1 MHTRGSVPPIPSKH
15 VLLLTVIGPESGHEA
30 RTGVSAAR
38 WSLPRVTNHCSNR
51 LEPPEVNSRL
61 VILAANIHASSPRI
75 PFNIKLSPLPPIS
88 PHFYPLILIST
99 DRFHAV
105 TRLILSVSVRD
116 FPSVSAI
123 RSATGYANLV
133 RKGNDRAASQEYP
146 DLPDDATDEER
157 WQRKVSRPSGLRSSP
172 AVTRT
177 IVSYGSF
184 SWWAGRRNA
193 APDSRNHYIFK
204 VYSTQLH
211 WAPYLMARAMFGF
224 GNVRWHPSC
233 PNFKT
238 HWTATYYENDDLPAN
253 WGERRDVEQRLS
265 FEGTN
270 TRMAADRSQAC
281 LSGTS
286 RVPQK
291 RSAASLAAGTNT
303 RAKTI
308 KPSPE
313 TPTAESTNE
322 VPEEWDMA
330 MKRALEDMSARNTK
344 IAAAMKKNDGPARIL
359 ATCFFWLDATTP
371 DIECHLPE
379 QKKSTMNHGGTSN
392 VDGDGSKQE
401 AQGFEVVQNY

>member
-1 MHTRGSVPPIPSKH
+1 
-15 VLLLTVIGPESGHEA
+15 
-30 RTGVSAAR
+30 
-38 WSLPRVTNHCSNR
+38 
-51 LEPPEVNSRL
+51 
-61 VILAANIHASSPRI
+61 
-75 PFNIKLSPLPPIS
+75 
-88 PHFYPLILIST
+88 
-99 DRFHAV
+99 
-105 TRLILSVSVRD
+105 
-116 FPSVSAI
+116 
-123 RSATGYANLV
+123 
-133 RKGNDRAASQEYP
+133 
-146 DLPDDATDEER
+146 
-157 WQRKVSRPSGLRSSP
+157 
-172 AVTRT
+172 
-177 IVSYGSF
+177 
-184 SWWAGRRNA
+184 
-193 APDSRNHYIFK
+193 
-204 VYSTQLH
+204 
-211 WAPYLMARAMFGF
+211 MFGF

-265 FEGTN
+265 FEGPN

-313 TPTAESTNE
+313 APTAESTNE

-359 ATCFFWLDATTP
+359 ATCFFWRTTG
-371 DIECHLPE
+371 IYKGVSRCC
-379 QKKSTMNHGGTSN
+379 QRK
-392 VDGDGSKQE
+392 
-401 AQGFEVVQNY
+401 

>member
-1 MHTRGSVPPIPSKH
+1 MQPQNRPVWCISNGLRKSGPQGQRPRCVPGVPRPARRRHGRGEMAEKGI
-15 VLLLTVIGPESGHEA
+15 EA
-30 RTGVSAAR
+30 IWTQIE
-38 WSLPRVTNHCSNR
+38 PRCD
-51 LEPPEVNSRL
+51 E
-61 VILAANIHASSPRI
+61 
-75 PFNIKLSPLPPIS
+75 
-88 PHFYPLILIST
+88 
-99 DRFHAV
+99 
-105 TRLILSVSVRD
+105 
-116 FPSVSAI
+116 
-123 RSATGYANLV
+123 
-133 RKGNDRAASQEYP
+133 NDRQLWVFLVE
-146 DLPDDATDEER
+146 
-157 WQRKVSRPSGLRSSP
+157 K
-172 AVTRT
+172 
-177 IVSYGSF
+177 I
-184 SWWAGRRNA
+184 WAGRKNA
-193 APDSRNHYIFK
+193 APDRRNHYIFK

-265 FEGTN
+265 FEGPN

-313 TPTAESTNE
+313 APTAESTNE

-359 ATCFFWLDATTP
+359 ATCFFWRTTG
-371 DIECHLPE
+371 IYKGVSRCC
-379 QKKSTMNHGGTSN
+379 QRK
-392 VDGDGSKQE
+392 
-401 AQGFEVVQNY
+401 